1 MHNVIFPFVCLLIW
15 DEVSYV
21 LGCPQT
27 HKPSVSAY
35 NVLRI
40 QSCPVMPGYVSSFW
54 QLFLSSLLLQCTVS
68 LLQRKVD
75 GGLTSLQWSTD
86 RQSGHNQEE
95 EWSRME
101 LRNKTTTTNS
111 QGGVAQAALR
121 GFCHLNAGII
131 AMGHHAW
138 LKIVNSVMC
147 IFPEFKTQWW
157 YSQWLCEPWVL
168 SSPIGLQGGLPQG

>member
-1 MHNVIFPFVCLLIW
+1 MFPFVCLLIW

-21 LGCPQT
+21 LGCPRT
-27 HKPSVSAY
+27 HKPLSQPITCFEYSH
-35 NVLRI
+35 VL
-40 QSCPVMPGYVSSFW
+40 SCLAMSHHFDSY
-54 QLFLSSLLLQCTVS
+54 FLSSLLLQCTVS

-111 QGGVAQAALR
+111 QGGVDQAALR

-138 LKIVNSVMC
+138 LKTVNSVMR
-147 IFPEFKTQWW
+147 IFPEFKT
-157 YSQWLCEPWVL
+157 QWLCEPWVL